1 MTATEKVEAGI
12 RCCISP
18 VDRCDDC
25 PYREKAKDVDFE
37 ECRIALRR
45 EAIAAIECLKQ
56 RVKYFS
62 DKAKGV
68 TGHDPGRKENP

>member
-18 VDRCDDC
+18 MERCSEC
-25 PYREKAKDVDFE
+25 PYREKAKDIDFE

-45 EAIAAIECLKQ
+45 EAIAEIERLKLLGK
-56 RVKYFS
+56 RM
-62 DKAKGV
+62 
-68 TGHDPGRKENP
+68 